1 MRQPRSDASWVVV
14 TDDRSDAAWVLV
26 ADDAQEPNEG
36 SQPTTI
42 STAKLTTPTKEE
54 ASLECMVC
62 LGRLPTML
70 FERCGHLGV
79 CGHCAKFMLNEQNMK
94 NKRKGSSKGAA
105 NTRKLGL
112 NKLGHLSLQCPC
124 CRATSRV
131 VHVSKYSGQIIYA
144 V

>member
-14 TDDRSDAAWVLV
+14 TDDRSDASWVLV
-26 ADDAQEPNEG
+26 ADDAQKPNEG
-36 SQPTTI
+36 SQPTI

-62 LGRLPTML
+62 LGRLATML

-112 NKLGHLSLQCPC
+112 NKVGHLSLQCPC

>member
-14 TDDRSDAAWVLV
+14 TDDRSDASWVLV
-26 ADDAQEPNEG
+26 ADDAQKG
-36 SQPTTI
+36 SQPTI
-42 STAKLTTPTKEE
+42 STDKLTTPTKEE
-54 ASLECMVC
+54 DSAECMVC
-62 LGRLPTML
+62 LGRLATML

-79 CGHCAKFMLNEQNMK
+79 CGHCAKFMLNGQNMK